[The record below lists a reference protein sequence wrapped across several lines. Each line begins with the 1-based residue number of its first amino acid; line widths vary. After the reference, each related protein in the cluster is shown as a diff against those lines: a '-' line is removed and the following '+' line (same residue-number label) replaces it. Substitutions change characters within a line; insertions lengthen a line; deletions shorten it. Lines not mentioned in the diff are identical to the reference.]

1 MLYTTSAAVAA
12 VAAAAAALAAY
23 TQSFL
28 YQKIGPLFLFFVFSI
43 QLTVR
48 KYYCINNLPMTGFE
62 PWTSEIGSDRNAN

>member
-12 VAAAAAALAAY
+12 VAAAAALAAY

-28 YQKIGPLFLFFVFSI
+28 YQKIGPLFLFFAFSI
-43 QLTVR
+43 QLTVST
-48 KYYCINNLPMTGFE
+48 YYCINNLPMTGFE

>member
-12 VAAAAAALAAY
+12 VAAAAALAAY

-28 YQKIGPLFLFFVFSI
+28 YQKIGPLFLYFAFSI
-43 QLTVR
+43 QLTVST
-48 KYYCINNLPMTGFE
+48 YYGINNLPMTGFE